1 MDQFEK
7 EFARVTGS
15 AHAVA
20 LQSGTAALHIALRM
34 LGVGPGDEVVV
45 PSLTFI
51 GTVNPILYQGA
62 RPIFLDSEE
71 KSWNMDPDLL
81 EALLKKKGSKKI
93 KAVIPVPAR
102 APTGLYDVEVALLS
116 DSVRLAS
123 QSTHFEVI
131 KIGFEKDVAEAARLH
146 GWLYG
151 FAALLMAGLFGWL
164 ATIIFRRD

>member
-34 LGVGPGDEVVV
+34 LGVGPADEVVV

-51 GTVNPILYQGA
+51 GTVNPILYLGA
-62 RPIFLDSEE
+62 TPIFLDSEE

-81 EALLKKKGSKKI
+81 EALLKKKGSK
-93 KAVIPVPAR
+93 
-102 APTGLYDVEVALLS
+102 
-116 DSVRLAS
+116 
-123 QSTHFEVI
+123 
-131 KIGFEKDVAEAARLH
+131 
-146 GWLYG
+146 
-151 FAALLMAGLFGWL
+151 
-164 ATIIFRRD
+164 